1 MRNKVLQAQLDKM
14 PLALCPSSMLA
25 LLEMANSETPR
36 AEYQT
41 PKVANESVVYEKRG
55 SIAIISIDGGM
66 YKKDIGGLCGSVA
79 SYDKMVKFMDMAEN
93 DDEVK
98 TIIHRVDSPGGAV
111 HGVDEVE
118 AKIAS
123 SKKETITFYENIGAS
138 GAIWAFSASKKIY
151 ASEATMLGSI
161 GVVVSYME
169 EEDDSKRIEIV
180 SKNAPNKRCS
190 LNGDCKEKI
199 TAMINTYE
207 DMFYARVEKNTGFSA
222 EKIKST
228 FDNGG
233 MIFATEALKAGFIQG
248 ITTFDSLLKS
258 LKKSN
263 GSTYISLEANPTASG
278 DNSKKNNTGA
288 DMKFDRE
295 DLDATEEA
303 FKVLVANRD
312 TLTNRN
318 ETLKTQLQTME
329 TALEAKNEELNS
341 LKTESEAKLS
351 EAEGKLAEIETRVE
365 EAMAVGADA
374 KTILA
379 MVKANSAED
388 ASKIALDA
396 KESSGA
402 SAQSEFSKQEDPWEN
417 FIKEK

>member
-1 MRNKVLQAQLDKM
+1 VTIPANPQA
-14 PLALCPSSMLA
+14 
-25 LLEMANSETPR
+25 R
-36 AEYQT
+36 
-41 PKVANESVVYEKRG
+41 
-55 SIAIISIDGGM
+55 
-66 YKKDIGGLCGSVA
+66 IGL
-79 SYDKMVKFMDMAEN
+79 
-93 DDEVK
+93 
-98 TIIHRVDSPGGAV
+98 
-111 HGVDEVE
+111 
-118 AKIAS
+118 
-123 SKKETITFYENIGAS
+123 
-138 GAIWAFSASKKIY
+138 
-151 ASEATMLGSI
+151 
-161 GVVVSYME
+161 
-169 EEDDSKRIEIV
+169 
-180 SKNAPNKRCS
+180 
-190 LNGDCKEKI
+190 
-199 TAMINTYE
+199 
-207 DMFYARVEKNTGFSA
+207 
-222 EKIKST
+222 
-228 FDNGG
+228 
-233 MIFATEALKAGFIQG
+233 
-248 ITTFDSLLKS
+248 
-258 LKKSN
+258 
-263 GSTYISLEANPTASG
+263 SLEANPTASG
-278 DNSKKNNTGA
+278 DNSEKNNTGA

-351 EAEGKLAEIETRVE
+351 EAEGKLAEIETRIE